1 MVKRL
6 LALPDVIV
14 RFAKCEMQIEATVD
28 GKLRSVFGEFLQ
40 RCETRI
46 AGYVGRQFTKIA
58 AVFDVSRRQAERP
71 F

>member
-46 AGYVGRQFTKIA
+46 AGYVGR
-58 AVFDVSRRQAERP
+58 
-71 F
+71 

>member
-6 LALPDVIV
+6 LTLPDVIV
-14 RFAKCEMQIEATVD
+14 RFAQRKMQIEVIVD

-40 RCETRI
+40 RCEARI